1 MQPFHLQKICVL
13 LLDETELVRP
23 VMEEHLQHIIQ
34 LDWVSSHA
42 QAVSILEKKV
52 VHVIVY
58 VCNTDDA
65 NGAMAVHAYSS
76 GYPNVKFLLID
87 AKPSIASFQTYVN
100 KLRITQYLVWPAD
113 ETVLLECIE
122 KCFDAYRTEADIKKQ
137 LTSFQR
143 STEELNRFVYST
155 SHDLRGPIA
164 SVLAILNLINL
175 DKSVTDPNN
184 YMALID
190 SCVRKM
196 DVYVQKIVEYYKS
209 VRVKEEPEPID
220 LQVFI
225 EDCIN
230 HVRFQNTNV
239 TFHVHV
245 QQKTVFKADAFR
257 LSVIIN
263 NLVSNAVKYQRPE
276 EPDQFVKI
284 QVEATEE
291 EAKISISDNGIGIID
306 ENINKIFDMF
316 FRGQVAAKGMGIGL
330 YIVKEALQKMSG
342 EIEVKSLPNLGSQ
355 FTLSIPNRAFVD

>member
-1 MQPFHLQKICVL
+1 
-13 LLDETELVRP
+13 
-23 VMEEHLQHIIQ
+23 
-34 LDWVSSHA
+34 
-42 QAVSILEKKV
+42 
-52 VHVIVY
+52 
-58 VCNTDDA
+58 
-65 NGAMAVHAYSS
+65 
-76 GYPNVKFLLID
+76 
-87 AKPSIASFQTYVN
+87 
-100 KLRITQYLVWPAD
+100 
-113 ETVLLECIE
+113 
-122 KCFDAYRTEADIKKQ
+122 
-137 LTSFQR
+137 
-143 STEELNRFVYST
+143 
-155 SHDLRGPIA
+155 
-164 SVLAILNLINL
+164 
-175 DKSVTDPNN
+175 
-184 YMALID
+184 
-190 SCVRKM
+190 
-196 DVYVQKIVEYYKS
+196 VQKIVEYYKS

-330 YIVKEALQKMSG
+330 YIVKEALQKMGG